1 MSKEV
6 YQGGQMTKFVLT
18 EKEVLRKVSHRF
30 IQGLFYAFQT
40 YESLYLIFE
49 FCHGG
54 DLRRVI
60 NRNIQ
65 DDVRTYNS
73 EEEYEEPQVMGP
85 TV

>member
-1 MSKEV
+1 MKRMNKDM
-6 YQGGQMTKFVLT
+6 YTGGMTKFVLT

-40 YESLYLIFE
+40 YESLYLVFD

-60 NRNIQ
+60 NRSLYQ
-65 DDVRTYNS
+65 EDVHTYNS
-73 EEEYEEPQVMGP
+73 EEENNITPPPV
-85 TV
+85 